1 MRSFRQCKLVGVQPS
16 RELRENNRNRWSNT
30 HSTGTRAGARLS
42 HSATVRCRQHV
53 PARAFRSSEV
63 PSTDAEHVWML
74 RSCDSTKVVIL
85 TSINVWIEYAERAR
99 LLVKLIVMQPRK
111 PDLPSSRPRSGGK
124 HENDLQ
130 FQDCEGSI
138 EAEVRVRGIPMS
150 TPMAPPETQAPGSIK
165 VRIQIPVMDVD
176 QTNLPCWCATQHL
189 GGMVYGV
196 EAHG

>member
-1 MRSFRQCKLVGVQPS
+1 VFSPVESCERTIEIDGVTPTVLGLGRGPGFRIQPRSGAG
-16 RELRENNRNRWSNT
+16 
-30 HSTGTRAGARLS
+30 STFQLA
-42 HSATVRCRQHV
+42 
-53 PARAFRSSEV
+53 PSEV

-74 RSCDSTKVVIL
+74 RSCDSTKVVIW
-85 TSINVWIEYAERAR
+85 TSIHVWIEYAERAR

-124 HENDLQ
+124 HESDLQ

-189 GGMVYGV
+189 GGMVY
-196 EAHG
+196 